1 MPRPV
6 PLFCR
11 YFIIASPLAFAQSID
26 LAAPI
31 APVSALESLRISAA
45 GELGKQE
52 DECHETQSHNSPR
65 ALVRGGYFQG
75 GKCRVRD
82 DSCEQICEKGVAFLP
97 LNSLVGRVRSGCCAR
112 ARSLGWSLAVIC
124 REPRPHQSE
133 RVRPLILLVRAC
145 EAGLKK
151 PVASDEGVF
160 ARGTSIDQCSDI
172 LKCLRPRFMCG
183 VDYCCDK

>member
-6 PLFCR
+6 PLFCW

-52 DECHETQSHNSPR
+52 DQCYETQSHNSPR
-65 ALVRGGYFQG
+65 ASIRGGYFQG
-75 GKCRVRD
+75 GKCRVRN

-97 LNSLVGRVRSGCCAR
+97 LNSLVGRAMRFAMRRNAPVPLRLLRSPR
-112 ARSLGWSLAVIC
+112 ARPVETLIPVLIAVTVTPSTNVSSLRA
-124 REPRPHQSE
+124 P
-133 RVRPLILLVRAC
+133 ILFL
-145 EAGLKK
+145 
-151 PVASDEGVF
+151 
-160 ARGTSIDQCSDI
+160 
-172 LKCLRPRFMCG
+172 
-183 VDYCCDK
+183 

>member
-6 PLFCR
+6 PLFCW

-52 DECHETQSHNSPR
+52 DQCYETQSHNSPR
-65 ALVRGGYFQG
+65 ASIRGGYFQG
-75 GKCRVRD
+75 GKCRVRN

-97 LNSLVGRVRSGCCAR
+97 LNSLVGRTPMRRFRSGCCAR
-112 ARSLGWSLAVIC
+112 ARLARDNLACSIEVACSHVSRTEASSFGTGPPFDPAGPRMVGWAEKAS
-124 REPRPHQSE
+124 RE
-133 RVRPLILLVRAC
+133 
-145 EAGLKK
+145 
-151 PVASDEGVF
+151 
-160 ARGTSIDQCSDI
+160 
-172 LKCLRPRFMCG
+172 
-183 VDYCCDK
+183 

>member
-6 PLFCR
+6 PLFCW

-52 DECHETQSHNSPR
+52 DQCYETQSHNSP
-65 ALVRGGYFQG
+65 ALSVRGGYFQG

-82 DSCEQICEKGVAFLP
+82 DSCEQIWEKGVAFLP
-97 LNSLVGRVRSGCCAR
+97 LNSLVGRAMR
-112 ARSLGWSLAVIC
+112 
-124 REPRPHQSE
+124 
-133 RVRPLILLVRAC
+133 
-145 EAGLKK
+145 
-151 PVASDEGVF
+151 F
-160 ARGTSIDQCSDI
+160 AMRRQCSPVP
-172 LKCLRPRFMCG
+172 LGLLRPNATGHAAAPASPATNLRRFMCG
-183 VDYCCDK
+183 WPPPGKR